1 MKKAILALMLL
12 FGTSILAVSCT
23 ADEET
28 LPVVVASDKDE
39 EPDK

>member
-1 MKKAILALMLL
+1 MKKVFLALMLL

-28 LPVVVASDKDE
+28 LPIVASDKDE